1 MLYIGKGIFRF
12 PKISG
17 PFEEIFTNKVDFGP
31 LAEAVQ
37 SPKFDGMLKIYPN
50 PDDKNLKKIHSYT
63 QKLVFL
69 SNLKIRVGSHED

>member
-1 MLYIGKGIFRF
+1 MER
-12 PKISG
+12 
-17 PFEEIFTNKVDFGP
+17 PFYP
-31 LAEAVQ
+31 VQ
-37 SPKFDGMLKIYPN
+37 SSNFVDKLEIYPN